1 MNFAAA
7 LPFLGD
13 ALGGLFG
20 YKGTK
25 DTNVANAQ
33 QAQRMMDFQERMS
46 NTAHQRQMADMRKAG
61 LNPILSGKYGG
72 ASSPSGAQAVMQNP
86 AESTIRGATA
96 KQTLQNM
103 KSNQLLTEASTAK
116 EAAITLQYLAD
127 LPEKETRGK
136 LWNVGNDLADILLDK
151 INPKGDHL
159 GTRSQK

>member
-1 MNFAAA
+1 
-7 LPFLGD
+7 
-13 ALGGLFG
+13 
-20 YKGTK
+20 
-25 DTNVANAQ
+25 
-33 QAQRMMDFQERMS
+33 
-46 NTAHQRQMADMRKAG
+46 
-61 LNPILSGKYGG
+61 
-72 ASSPSGAQAVMQNP
+72 MQNP

-159 GTRSQK
+159 GTRSQ

>member
-1 MNFAAA
+1 MDFTS
-7 LPFLGD
+7 FLGD

-25 DTNVANAQ
+25 DTNIANAQ
-33 QAQRMMDFQERMS
+33 QAQQMMDFQERMS
-46 NTAHQRQMADMRKAG
+46 NTSHQRQMADMRKAG

-86 AESTIRGATA
+86 TESAIRGATA
-96 KQTLQNM
+96 KQTLDNM

-116 EAAITLQYLAD
+116 EAAVTLGYIAS

-136 LWNVGNDLADILLDK
+136 VWNVANDLLDITLDF

-159 GTRSQK
+159 KTRSQQ

>member
-1 MNFAAA
+1 MDFTS
-7 LPFLGD
+7 FLGD

-20 YKGTK
+20 YKGQR

-86 AESTIRGATA
+86 TESAIRGATA
-96 KQTLQNM
+96 KQTLTNM

-116 EAAITLQYLAD
+116 EAAVTLGYLAELPRKEWEGKFNNLVNAGTDFMMD
-127 LPEKETRGK
+127 LFAPNR
-136 LWNVGNDLADILLDK
+136 
-151 INPKGDHL
+151 DHL
-159 GTRSQK
+159 MTRSQQK

>member
-1 MNFAAA
+1 MGSF

-25 DTNVANAQ
+25 DTNIANAA
-33 QAQRMMDFQERMS
+33 QAQRQMDFQERMS

-72 ASSPSGAQAVMQNP
+72 ASSPAGAQAVMQNP
-86 AESTIRGATA
+86 TESAIRGATA

-103 KSNQLLTEASTAK
+103 KTNQLLTEASTAK
-116 EAAITLQYLAD
+116 EVAIMLGYIAE
-127 LPEKETRGK
+127 LPRKEWEGK
-136 LWNVGNDLADILLDK
+136 LNNVVNSGIDKMLDLFAPDR
-151 INPKGDHL
+151 DHL
-159 GTRSQK
+159 STRSNNK

>member
-1 MNFAAA
+1 MDFTS
-7 LPFLGD
+7 FLGD

-96 KQTLQNM
+96 KQTLMNM
-103 KSNQLLTEASTAK
+103 KSNQALTEASTAK
-116 EAAITLQYLAD
+116 ETAVMLQYIAD

-136 LWNVGNDLADILLDK
+136 LWNVGNKILDSIDKHIGLLNLD
-151 INPKGDHL
+151 
-159 GTRSQK
+159 TESQK

>member
-1 MNFAAA
+1 MNFASA

-25 DTNVANAQ
+25 DTNIANAE

-159 GTRSQK
+159 GTRSQ